1 MSDQKA
7 PSKITV
13 PSENIQAHIFYS
25 GMVQGIGFRYTTHR
39 IAVSLGLKGWVRN
52 LPDGRVEILTEG
64 RKDAIESLMKE
75 LGTHFGSYIR
85 DKQYTPQNAQGQFKD
100 FQVVI

>member
-39 IAVSLGLKGWVRN
+39 IAVALGLKGWVRN

-64 RKDAIESLMKE
+64 RKDKIEEFMKE
-75 LGTHFGSYIR
+75 LGSHFGGYIR
-85 DKQYTPQNAQGQFKD
+85 DKQFTFQNAQGQFNN
-100 FQVVI
+100 FQIIV